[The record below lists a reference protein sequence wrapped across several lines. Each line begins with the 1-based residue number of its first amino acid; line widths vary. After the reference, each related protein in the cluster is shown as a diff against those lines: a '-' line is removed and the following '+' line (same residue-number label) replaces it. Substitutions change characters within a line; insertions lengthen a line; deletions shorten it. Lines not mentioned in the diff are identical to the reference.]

1 MWPIPVG
8 CTPPKEVALTMNI
21 RLNTSHTMMMRMP
34 WYIEIY
40 RDLDCKKTCQKKIE
54 QDGWT
59 ALPGPPDNPP
69 THEEA
74 FHSLERAPTV
84 ADLGPHIPG
93 SCSPSLVPY
102 ETEEDSNPE
111 KDQDQQRMTPKEMET
126 EEPTMMEAPA
136 KKGMGIAV
144 GPGDYQ
150 PTPPKC
156 VRADK
161 DSMDG

>member
-1 MWPIPVG
+1 MADSLLP
-8 CTPPKEVALTMNI
+8 TPASVNSQECDCKWVRRAMGGSVI
-21 RLNTSHTMMMRMP
+21 RLDIPRDTVSIDCNIKSAGGHTR
-34 WYIEIY
+34 
-40 RDLDCKKTCQKKIE
+40 
-54 QDGWT
+54 
-59 ALPGPPDNPP
+59 PPNNPP
-69 THEEA
+69 NHEEVP
-74 FHSLERAPTV
+74 HSLGRAPTV
-84 ADLGPHIPG
+84 IDLGPHSPG

-111 KDQDQQRMTPKEMET
+111 KDQDQQRMTPKQMET
-126 EEPTMMEAPA
+126 KEPTIMEAPA

-150 PTPPKC
+150 PTPPKY